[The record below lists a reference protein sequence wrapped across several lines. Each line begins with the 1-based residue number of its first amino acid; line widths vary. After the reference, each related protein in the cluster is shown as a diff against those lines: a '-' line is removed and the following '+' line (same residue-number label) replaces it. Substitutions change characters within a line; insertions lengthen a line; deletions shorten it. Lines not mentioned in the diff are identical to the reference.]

1 MEDREQDP
9 GGPEVNR
16 VSAGGRTE
24 LPPSEAGSR
33 QGPAELLTADER
45 EAVRQAG
52 LLYTFIAEHVVADG
66 PTRDDDL
73 AELCA
78 VIHVI
83 QRTVLAQAAARVYP
97 KEFRLLGGVVVAGSP
112 QGPRK

>member
-1 MEDREQDP
+1 MEDREQVP

-16 VSAGGRTE
+16 VSVGGRT
-24 LPPSEAGSR
+24 
-33 QGPAELLTADER
+33 ELLTADEC

-52 LLYTFIAEHVVADG
+52 LLYTFIAEHVVTDG

-73 AELCA
+73 AELRA

-83 QRTVLAQAAARVYP
+83 QRTVLAQAAARFYP
-97 KEFRLLGGVVVAGSP
+97 KEFRLLGGAVVAGSP

>member
-1 MEDREQDP
+1 MTPPQREPDARGSQDP
-9 GGPEVNR
+9 A
-16 VSAGGRTE
+16 S
-24 LPPSEAGSR
+24 
-33 QGPAELLTADER
+33 LLTADEH

-73 AELCA
+73 AELRA

-83 QRTVLAQAAARVYP
+83 QRTVLAQAAARAWP
-97 KEFRLLGGVVVAGSP
+97 GEFRLLGGVVVTGSP
-112 QGPRK
+112 PARDE